1 MSLEAVE
8 RTLARLY
15 TDERFR
21 ERFYAGPEAA
31 AAEVGLD
38 ADDLRGVLAIDRS
51 EVDRFAESLRRKR
64 LGEVR
69 GLLAVLRDA
78 MGDAALADAFLEFA
92 REFVPEGVHKHHA
105 DAMAF
110 AAWMAGRSDHEVRD
124 AARFER
130 ARLGLFFRLE
140 GCEARR
146 RRGVAIA
153 LARRGG
159 RRVLLY
165 RMGDSS
171 RFRVVGLPPDRAI
184 SADRGSDRAV
194 RTPSP
199 TAPRR

>member
-1 MSLEAVE
+1 VSLEAVE

-15 TDERFR
+15 TDDRFR

-31 AAEVGLD
+31 AALGLGED
-38 ADDLRGVLAIDRS
+38 ELRELLVVDRAQV
-51 EVDRFAESLRRKR
+51 ERFAESLKRKR

-69 GLLAVLRDA
+69 GLLPSLRDA
-78 MGDAALADAFLEFA
+78 MDGRAFADMFFEFA
-92 REFVPEGVHKHHA
+92 RAFVPEGVHKHHA
-105 DAMAF
+105 DAIRF
-110 AAWMAGRSDHEVRD
+110 AGWVAERADREVGN

-165 RMGDSS
+165 RLGDSS
-171 RFRVVGLPPDRAI
+171 RFGVVGLSPDRYR
-184 SADRGSDRAV
+184 DRL
-194 RTPSP
+194 
-199 TAPRR
+199 